1 MNWNHVP
8 KATHVGLDV
17 LSAGV
22 HDAIANFNIAEKAA
36 LDIMELL
43 KINSG
48 YYTAKCC
55 RSVKVPR
62 KHSSIYR
69 MLEQQKKHRKKL
81 SFSKK
86 NVARQKHWNYRNL
99 IWKGELLESSTSYFI
114 SLFAV
119 LLFYMHS

>member
-43 KINSG
+43 N
-48 YYTAKCC
+48 
-55 RSVKVPR
+55 
-62 KHSSIYR
+62 
-69 MLEQQKKHRKKL
+69 
-81 SFSKK
+81 
-86 NVARQKHWNYRNL
+86 
-99 IWKGELLESSTSYFI
+99 
-114 SLFAV
+114 
-119 LLFYMHS
+119 MHS

>member
-22 HDAIANFNIAEKAA
+22 HDAIANFDIAEKAA

-48 YYTAKCC
+48 YYTAK
-55 RSVKVPR
+55 
-62 KHSSIYR
+62 
-69 MLEQQKKHRKKL
+69 L

-86 NVARQKHWNYRNL
+86 NVAR
-99 IWKGELLESSTSYFI
+99 
-114 SLFAV
+114 
-119 LLFYMHS
+119 